1 VKLVHLNDSKKGRG
15 SKVDRHEHIGQGGI
29 GMEGL
34 RRFVNH
40 PAFRDVPLIL
50 ETPKK
55 SEDDDR
61 RNLAAARE
69 LLQAR

>member
-1 VKLVHLNDSKKGRG
+1 
-15 SKVDRHEHIGQGGI
+15 
-29 GMEGL
+29 MEGL

-61 RNLAAARE
+61 RNLAAARG